1 MNSVTRL
8 LSALALLG
16 LAACS
21 KPAPTAT
28 TPAEEAVSAPAAVA
42 TPPVPA
48 PVTETAAAVQKAVE
62 KSAASLAAAAREQLA
77 KLQLPDFTATT
88 SAQLSALASQTL
100 TQWAQAIET
109 PTAAVTTEIEAVKSA
124 LGAEQPL
131 AALASLTKLGDY
143 AKSIP
148 GGEAL
153 LQSSKQ
159 LVGAWALKQ
168 GFDPARISG
177 ALGALQKG
185 DYAGL
190 ATQAA
195 ALFAKGGVSSEQKG
209 ILDGVLGS
217 FGLDATQAGAAVNA
231 VKGLLGK

>member
-1 MNSVTRL
+1 MTTATRL
-8 LSALALLG
+8 LPALALLG

-28 TPAEEAVSAPAAVA
+28 TPAEETLSAPVSAT
-42 TPPVPA
+42 TPSA
-48 PVTETAAAVQKAVE
+48 PVIDTAATVQKAVE
-62 KSAASLAAAAREQLA
+62 DSAASLAAAAREQLA
-77 KLQLPDFTATT
+77 KFQLPDFTATT
-88 SAQLSALASQTL
+88 SSQLAALAAQTL
-100 TQWAQAIET
+100 TQWSQTIET
-109 PTAAVTTEIEAVKSA
+109 PPAAISTEVEAVKGA

-131 AALASLTKLGDY
+131 VALASLAKLGDY
-143 AKSIP
+143 AKTIP
-148 GGEAL
+148 GGDAL

-195 ALFAKGGVSSEQKG
+195 ALFAKGGVNTEQKS

-217 FGLDATQAGAAVNA
+217 FGIDAVQAGAAVNA
-231 VKGLLGK
+231 VRGLFGN

>member
-1 MNSVTRL
+1 MNSATRL
-8 LSALALLG
+8 LPVLALLG

-28 TPAEEAVSAPAAVA
+28 APAEEAVSAPAPA
-42 TPPVPA
+42 TTPAA
-48 PVTETAAAVQKAVE
+48 PVAETAAAVQKAVE
-62 KSAASLAAAAREQLA
+62 ESAASLAAAAREQLA
-77 KLQLPDFTATT
+77 KLQLPDFAATS
-88 SAQLSALASQTL
+88 SAQLSTLAAQTL

-109 PTAAVTTEIEAVKSA
+109 PTAAVTTEVEAVKTA

-195 ALFAKGGVSSEQKG
+195 ALFAKGGVNTEQKS

-217 FGLDATQAGAAVNA
+217 FGLDATQAGAAVNTL
-231 VKGLLGK
+231 KGFLNK

>member
-1 MNSVTRL
+1 MNSATRL
-8 LSALALLG
+8 LSAFALLG

-28 TPAEEAVSAPAAVA
+28 PSAEEAVTVPTA
-42 TPPVPA
+42 PA

-62 KSAASLAAAAREQLA
+62 ESAASLAAAAREQLA
-77 KLQLPDFTATT
+77 KLQLPDFTAAT
-88 SAQLSALASQTL
+88 SAQLSTLASQTL

-109 PTAAVTTEIEAVKSA
+109 PPAAVTTEVEAVKSA

-217 FGLDATQAGAAVNA
+217 FGLDATQAGAAVSA
-231 VKGLLGK
+231 VKGFLGK